1 LAFPEPNSYGVQ
13 KNKEVISMKTPSKH
27 ALPPSDRAREL
38 RRHLAR
44 QIASFIGKREKLITE
59 VPGLLLSRR
68 TAPTAPAPATYEPS
82 LAVVAQ
88 GRKRA
93 TLAGTTFVFDQSRY
107 LLTSLDLP
115 VICNVIEASEAVPYL
130 CFVLKL
136 EMPMV
141 RELLSREEIHAHE
154 ASESPAMA
162 TGETTAELLDACCRL
177 IDLLNAPQDIPFLSG
192 LIQREIIYRILRG
205 PEGARLRAIATLGDQ
220 SQRTAKVIAWVRT
233 NYAKPLRVEELAR
246 IAGMGVSTLHHHFR
260 ALTAMSP
267 LQYQKQLRLHAARQ
281 RMLMDGVDAASA
293 AFEVG
298 YESASQFNREYSRFF
313 GQPPM
318 RDIRT
323 LLSPGAPPLEGSA
336 IQNVS

>member
-1 LAFPEPNSYGVQ
+1 MKNNS
-13 KNKEVISMKTPSKH
+13 KDATPSTDQVR
-27 ALPPSDRAREL
+27 ALRTE
-38 RRHLAR
+38 LAR
-44 QIASFIGKREKLITE
+44 RIASFVGSKEKLITDI
-59 VPGLLLSRR
+59 PGLLLSRR
-68 TAPTAPAPATYEPS
+68 TAPTAPASATYEPS

-93 TLAGTTFVFDQSRY
+93 DLGGTTFIFDESQY

-115 VICNVIEASEAVPYL
+115 VICNVIEASEEVPYL

-136 EMPMV
+136 DMPVV
-141 RELLSREEIHAHE
+141 RELLSRGEIPAPE
-154 ASESPAMA
+154 APSDIPAMV
-162 TGETTAELLDACCRL
+162 TGATTAELLDACCRL
-177 IDLLNAPQDIPFLSG
+177 VDLLNTAQDIPFLSG

-220 SQRTAKVIAWVRT
+220 SHRTAKAIAWVRA
-233 NYAKPLRVEELAR
+233 NYAKPLRVEDLAK

-260 ALTAMSP
+260 VLTAMSP
-267 LQYQKQLRLHAARQ
+267 LQYQKQLRLHAARE
-281 RMLMDGVDAASA
+281 RMLMDGLDAASA

-323 LLSPGAPPLEGSA
+323 LRSPGAPPLESVNNLQNA
-336 IQNVS
+336 I